1 MRLRYTQQAIADM
14 AAIAD
19 FFEVN
24 NPFVLP
30 KIRSDIEAKIALIKV
45 YPEASPQESD
55 RSLRKAV
62 TRRYR
67 YIIHYRLLY
76 EINELHI
83 IAIRHFRQKRKFQDS

>member
-1 MRLRYTQQAIADM
+1 MRIKYTQQAIADM

-19 FFEVN
+19 FFEVE

-45 YPEASPQESD
+45 YPEASPQEPD

-67 YIIHYRLLY
+67 YIIHYRLIY
-76 EINELHI
+76 ELNELHI
-83 IAIRHFRQKRKFQDS
+83 IAVRHSRQRRKFQNN